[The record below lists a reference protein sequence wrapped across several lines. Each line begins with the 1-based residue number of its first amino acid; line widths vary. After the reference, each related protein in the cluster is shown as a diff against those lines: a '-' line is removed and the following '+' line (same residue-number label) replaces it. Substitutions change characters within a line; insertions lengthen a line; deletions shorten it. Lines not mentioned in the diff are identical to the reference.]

1 MTEKRKVVAIPP
13 DAYEKLAALATV
25 DGKPTAAL
33 ARAIIDAYLES
44 RADDVE
50 AALKFVA
57 NYQNSLR
64 AFREKNAA
72 E

>member
-1 MTEKRKVVAIPP
+1 MAEKRKVVAIPP

-33 ARAIIDAYLES
+33 ARSIIDAYLES

-50 AALKFVA
+50 AALMFVA